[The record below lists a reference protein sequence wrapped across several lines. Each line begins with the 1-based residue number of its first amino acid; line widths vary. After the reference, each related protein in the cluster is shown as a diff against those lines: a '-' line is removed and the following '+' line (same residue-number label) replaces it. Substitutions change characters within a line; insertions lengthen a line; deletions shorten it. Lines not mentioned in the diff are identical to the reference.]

1 MKDGRRSVGHS
12 EESKGDGE
20 LKFRGCMNFK
30 AYLMV

>member
-20 LKFRGCMNFK
+20 IARNRR
-30 AYLMV
+30 VTES